1 MKKFIVSAVLLAS
14 SSAFADVTLFNCT
27 VPAQT
32 ASVVSMTIEMGDDAS
47 SDFVTISLNEKS
59 AQAVFFT
66 QQDKGTF
73 ADQIANGYFSTV
85 VFGENFG
92 QVDGVIVDS
101 GLLSLQ
107 KEADKVFSGVL
118 SARGNLYP
126 LVCNQP

>member
-1 MKKFIVSAVLLAS
+1 MKKMIVSALLMIS
-14 SSAFADVTLFNCT
+14 TSAFADTTLFNCT

-32 ASVVSMTIEMGDDAS
+32 KSVVSMTIELGADAS
-47 SDFVTISLNEKS
+47 SDFVTFMLNEKS
-59 AQAVFFT
+59 AQTVLFT

-73 ADQIANGYFSTV
+73 ADQITNGYFSTI

-101 GLLSLQ
+101 GIISLQ
-107 KEADKVFSGVL
+107 KEADKVFSGIL
-118 SARGNLYP
+118 SVKGNIYP